1 MKIKES
7 LKVFKY
13 FYSYQCRKKQEDSFR
28 KIFRNELYY
37 SGIKNRNYRDTY
49 SFLIL
54 HTNGNKFYL
63 AREGIPITLD
73 VNQSWWGS
81 KKLAQKLHLK
91 KDTANN
97 ALNWLDRRG
106 FIDREVI
113 KKGNRPIGSRIT
125 LKRIDM
131 NNYMTGG
138 EK

>member
-1 MKIKES
+1 M
-7 LKVFKY
+7 
-13 FYSYQCRKKQEDSFR
+13 
-28 KIFRNELYY
+28 FRNELFY
-37 SGIKNRNYRDTY
+37 SGIKNRNYRYIY

-54 HTNGNKFYL
+54 HTNGNKFFL

-81 KKLAQKLHLK
+81 KKIAQKLRLK
-91 KDTANN
+91 DRTANN
-97 ALNWLDRRG
+97 ALNWLKDRG
-106 FIDREVI
+106 YIDREI
-113 KKGNRPIGSRIT
+113 IYKGKRAIGSRIT